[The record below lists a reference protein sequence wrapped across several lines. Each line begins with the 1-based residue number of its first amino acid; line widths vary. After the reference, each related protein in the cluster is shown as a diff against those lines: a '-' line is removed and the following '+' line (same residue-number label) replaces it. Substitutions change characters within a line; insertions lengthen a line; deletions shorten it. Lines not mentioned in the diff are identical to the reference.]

1 MKKIKNF
8 YQILASKIGLL
19 SVFSISLVWAL
30 SSGEIIYLFSSCSA
44 AEVLPATQENLRFYI
59 RADGTTM
66 VDGKPFF
73 PFGLYQASWESAD
86 DNPIDHIRKIAAGGF
101 NIVHAS
107 AIQLDNYDEFLDEA
121 ERLGVYVISRPDFNI
136 LTLVNAFKHKPAV
149 LGWNLAD
156 DVDNGKRTPEQVLT
170 SHLQV
175 KAADPNHVTYVTGY
189 TNQIGHFANCSDILA
204 VQTYP
209 VREGKWDLN
218 STYSIVSLAREAA
231 AKYNKAVY
239 VNVQAFD
246 WATAKPDKYK
256 NARPPTAEEVR
267 NMTYQA
273 LLAGA
278 KGIVYYSYHYR
289 GGEDWH
295 LPDYPELWEGM
306 KSLVP
311 EIKQLSP
318 MLLDGS
324 FTKINTGMSDV
335 FAGIWELK
343 GEVLAAVI
351 NTSYDRPQEVAIALP
366 NSGIKSAQPL
376 FRNRPSGMFVKDDK
390 LVGSINPL
398 EVHIY
403 KVEKSWVHRSDL
415 K

>member
-1 MKKIKNF
+1 VAIAADPTFKNGG
-8 YQILASKIGLL
+8 K
-19 SVFSISLVWAL
+19 VK
-30 SSGEIIYLFSSCSA
+30 
-44 AEVLPATQENLRFYI
+44 I

-66 VDGKPFF
+66 VNAKPFF
-73 PFGLYQASWESAD
+73 PFGLYQASWESQE
-86 DNPIDHIRKIAAGGF
+86 DNPIDHIREIAAAGF

-107 AIQLDNYDEFLDEA
+107 AIQVDNYEKFLDEA
-121 ERLGVYVISRPDFNI
+121 NRLGVYVISRPDFNI

-156 DVDNGKRTPEQVLT
+156 DVDNGKRTPEQVLK
-170 SHLQV
+170 SHAQV

-189 TNQIGHFANCSDILA
+189 TNQIGDFANCSDILA
-204 VQTYP
+204 IQTYP
-209 VREGKWDLN
+209 VREGKQNLDT
-218 STYSIVSLAREAA
+218 TYSKVSIAREAA

-246 WATAKPDKYK
+246 WATAEPDKYK
-256 NARPPTAEEVR
+256 NPHPPTADEVR

-273 LLAGA
+273 ILAGA
-278 KGIVYYSYHYR
+278 KGIIYYSYHYR
-289 GGEDWH
+289 GYGGWH
-295 LPDYPELWEGM
+295 LPDNPELWEGM

-324 FTKINTGMSDV
+324 LTKINTRTRDI

-343 GEVLAAVI
+343 GQALAAVI
-351 NTSYDRPQEVAIALP
+351 NTSYDRPQEVTIALP
-366 NSGIKSAQPL
+366 AGLQSAQPM
-376 FRNRPSGMFVKDDK
+376 FPNRPAGMFVKDGK
-390 LVGSINPL
+390 LFGLIKPL

-403 KVEKSWVHRSDL
+403 KLEK
-415 K
+415 

>member
-1 MKKIKNF
+1 MKNRR
-8 YQILASKIGLL
+8 ILVLIICLL
-19 SVFSISLVWAL
+19 SAFLISVNFAFK
-30 SSGEIIYLFSSCSA
+30 SGIFFYFFSSCRA
-44 AEVLPATQENLRFYI
+44 AEVITAAQENPRFYI

-73 PFGLYQASWESAD
+73 PFGFYQASWESAE
-86 DNPIDHIRKIAAGGF
+86 DNPIDHIREIAAGGF

-107 AIQLDNYDEFLDEA
+107 AIKFNNYEKFLDEA
-121 ERLGVYVISRPDFNI
+121 NRLGVYVISRPNFSI

-156 DVDNGKRTPEQVLT
+156 DVDNGKRTPEQVLK
-170 SHLQV
+170 SHAQV

-189 TNQIGHFANCSDILA
+189 TNQIGSFANCCDILA
-204 VQTYP
+204 IQTYP
-209 VREGKWDLN
+209 VREGKPDLG
-218 STYSIVSLAREAA
+218 STYSMVSIAHNAA
-231 AKYNKAVY
+231 VKYNKAVY

-246 WATAKPDKYK
+246 WATAKLDKYK

-273 LLAGA
+273 ILAGA
-278 KGIVYYSYHYR
+278 KGIIYYSYHYR
-289 GGEDWH
+289 GYGGWH
-295 LPDYPELWEGM
+295 LPDNPELWEGM

-324 FTKINTGMSDV
+324 LTKINTRTRDI

-343 GEVLAAVI
+343 GQALAAVI
-351 NTSYDRPQEVAIALP
+351 NTSYDRPQEVTIALP
-366 NSGIKSAQPL
+366 AGLQSAQPM
-376 FRNRPSGMFVKDDK
+376 FPNRPAGMFVKDGK
-390 LVGSINPL
+390 LFGLIKPL

-403 KVEKSWVHRSDL
+403 KLEK
-415 K
+415 

>member
-1 MKKIKNF
+1 MNKTMKDRRILVLIICLFSAFLISVAFAFKSGKFF
-8 YQILASKIGLL
+8 YS
-19 SVFSISLVWAL
+19 
-30 SSGEIIYLFSSCSA
+30 FSSCSA
-44 AEVLPATQENLRFYI
+44 AEVITAAQENPRFYI

-73 PFGLYQASWESAD
+73 PFGFYQASWKSAE
-86 DNPIDHIRKIAAGGF
+86 DNPIDHIREIAAGGF

-107 AIQLDNYDEFLDEA
+107 AIKLDKYEKFLDEA
-121 ERLGVYVISRPDFNI
+121 NRLGVYVISRPDFSI

-156 DVDNGKRTPEQVLT
+156 DVDNGKRTPEQVLK
-170 SHLQV
+170 SHAQV

-189 TNQIGHFANCSDILA
+189 TNQIGSFANCCDILA
-204 VQTYP
+204 IQTYP
-209 VREGKWDLN
+209 VREGKPDLG
-218 STYSIVSLAREAA
+218 STYSMVSIAHNAA
-231 AKYNKAVY
+231 VKYNKAVY

-246 WATAKPDKYK
+246 WATAKLDKYK

-273 LLAGA
+273 ILAGA
-278 KGIVYYSYHYR
+278 KGIIYYSYHYR
-289 GGEDWH
+289 GYGGWH
-295 LPDYPELWEGM
+295 LPDNPELWEGM

-324 FTKINTGMSDV
+324 LTKINTRTRDI

-343 GEVLAAVI
+343 GQALAAVI
-351 NTSYDRPQEVAIALP
+351 NTSYDRPQEVTIALP
-366 NSGIKSAQPL
+366 AGLQSAQPM
-376 FRNRPSGMFVKDDK
+376 FPNRPAGMFVKDGK
-390 LVGSINPL
+390 LFGLIKPL

-403 KVEKSWVHRSDL
+403 KLEK
-415 K
+415 

>member
-1 MKKIKNF
+1 MTNKIRIKVSSWWCR
-8 YQILASKIGLL
+8 IVIGL
-19 SVFSISLVWAL
+19 SLFLIGILLVAFTY
-30 SSGEIIYLFSSCSA
+30 SNKIANVTSSCPKNVAIA
-44 AEVLPATQENLRFYI
+44 ADPTFKNGGKVKI

-66 VDGKPFF
+66 VNAKPFF
-73 PFGLYQASWESAD
+73 PFGLYQASWESQE
-86 DNPIDHIRKIAAGGF
+86 DNPIDHIREIAAAGF

-107 AIQLDNYDEFLDEA
+107 AIQVDNYEKFLDEA
-121 ERLGVYVISRPDFNI
+121 NRLGVYVISRPDFNI

-156 DVDNGKRTPEQVLT
+156 DVDNGKRTPEQVLK
-170 SHLQV
+170 SHAQV

-189 TNQIGHFANCSDILA
+189 TNQIGDFANCSDILA
-204 VQTYP
+204 IQTYP
-209 VREGKWDLN
+209 VREGKQNLDT
-218 STYSIVSLAREAA
+218 TYSKVSIAREAA

-246 WATAKPDKYK
+246 WATAEPDKYK
-256 NARPPTAEEVR
+256 NPHPPTADEVR

-273 LLAGA
+273 ILAGA
-278 KGIVYYSYHYR
+278 KGIIYYSYHYR
-289 GGEDWH
+289 GYGGWH
-295 LPDYPELWEGM
+295 LPDNPELWEGM

-324 FTKINTGMSDV
+324 LTKINTRTRDI

-343 GEVLAAVI
+343 GQALAAVI
-351 NTSYDRPQEVAIALP
+351 NTSYDRPQEVTIALP
-366 NSGIKSAQPL
+366 AGLQSAQPM
-376 FRNRPSGMFVKDDK
+376 FPNRPAGMFVKDGK
-390 LVGSINPL
+390 LFGLIKPL

-403 KVEKSWVHRSDL
+403 KLEK
-415 K
+415 